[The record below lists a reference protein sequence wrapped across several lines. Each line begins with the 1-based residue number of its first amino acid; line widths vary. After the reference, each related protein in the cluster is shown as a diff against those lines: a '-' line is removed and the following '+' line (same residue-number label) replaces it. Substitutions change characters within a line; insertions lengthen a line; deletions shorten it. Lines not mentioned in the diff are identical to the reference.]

1 MFRSCSV
8 EFPAMQALTRF
19 AAIIAAAGFFSVVYA
34 QTAAQGA
41 WSSKAA
47 MAMTRTEVG
56 SAFAGGKLYVVAG
69 GLAMAESSNLVQ
81 EYDPKTDRWRQR
93 APLPMALSH
102 AGVTALNGKVY
113 VVGGFLKNVHLYAQ
127 PYAFEYDPAKNTWRS
142 LPWMK
147 AARGSVGVVA
157 LNGKIHAIA
166 GRGIDRITVGTHE
179 VYDPATNTWSGA
191 APLPQPRD
199 HAPTVV
205 ADGKIHVL
213 GGRFDATAD
222 NTDVHSV
229 YDPATNTW
237 SSAPFL
243 LEPRSGGSAV
253 LYHDRVLLMG
263 GECDKTKTFEQNE
276 AYDPKTMKWTTLAA
290 MPMGRHGFYAVSDGQ
305 AVFVPAGSPNCG
317 GGSSET
323 LMMFTLPSTAT
334 N

>member
-1 MFRSCSV
+1 MRILIRLISTLIFVTLVVSV
-8 EFPAMQALTRF
+8 
-19 AAIIAAAGFFSVVYA
+19 SA
-34 QTAAQGA
+34 QTGGQGS

-47 MAMTRTEVG
+47 MGMPRTETGAAV
-56 SAFAGGKLYVVAG
+56 AGGKLYVIAG
-69 GLAMAESSNLVQ
+69 GLAMAESSTVVQ
-81 EYDPKTDRWRQR
+81 EYDPKTDRWRDR

-102 AGVTALNGKVY
+102 AGVAALNGKVY

-127 PYAFEYDPAKNTWRS
+127 PSSFEYDPVKNSWRT

-157 LNGKIHAIA
+157 LGGKIHAIG

-179 VYDPATNTWSGA
+179 VYDPAANRWTEA
-191 APLPQPRD
+191 APLPQARD

-253 LYHDRVLLMG
+253 LYHDRILLMG
-263 GECDKTKTFEQNE
+263 GECDKTKTFAQNE

-323 LMMFTLPSTAT
+323 LMMFTLPLTAT

>member
-1 MFRSCSV
+1 
-8 EFPAMQALTRF
+8 MQPLDCVRGKGLTRLLAIVAV
-19 AAIIAAAGFFSVVYA
+19 AALLSSVYA
-34 QTAAQGA
+34 QTGSQGP
-41 WSSKAA
+41 WSSKAT
-47 MAMTRTEVG
+47 MGTPRTETG
-56 SAFAGGKLYVVAG
+56 AAFAGGKLYVIAG
-69 GLAMAESSNLVQ
+69 GLAMAESSPLVQ
-81 EYDPKTDRWRQR
+81 EYDPKTDRWRER

-102 AGVTALNGKVY
+102 AGVTGLNGKIF

-127 PYAFEYDPAKNTWRS
+127 PYAFEFDPAKNSWRA

-179 VYDPATNTWSGA
+179 VYDPATNKWSDA

-199 HAPTVV
+199 HAPTLV
-205 ADGKIHVL
+205 ADGRIHVL

-229 YDPATNTW
+229 YDPATNSW

-243 LEPRSGGSAV
+243 PEPRSGGSAV
-253 LYHDRVLLMG
+253 LYRDRIILMG
-263 GECDKTKTFEQNE
+263 GECDGGKTFSQNE
-276 AYDPKTMKWTTLAA
+276 EYDPKTMRWTRLAP
-290 MPMGRHGFYAVSDGQ
+290 MPGGRHGFYTTTDGQ
-305 AVFVPAGSPNCG
+305 AVYVAGGSPNCG

-323 LMMFTLPSTAT
+323 LMLFTLPANAAT
-334 N
+334 H

>member
-1 MFRSCSV
+1 MRAGGFSMRILIRLTSALIFVTLVVSV
-8 EFPAMQALTRF
+8 A
-19 AAIIAAAGFFSVVYA
+19 A
-34 QTAAQGA
+34 QTGGQGS
-41 WSSKAA
+41 WSSKTA
-47 MAMTRTEVG
+47 MGMPRTETG
-56 SAFAGGKLYVVAG
+56 AAFAGGKLYVIGG
-69 GLAMAESSNLVQ
+69 GLAMAESSTVVQ
-81 EYDPKTDRWRQR
+81 EYDPKTDRWRDR

-102 AGVTALNGKVY
+102 AGVAALNGKVY

-127 PYAFEYDPAKNTWRS
+127 PYSFEYDPVKNGWRT

-157 LNGKIHAIA
+157 LGGKIHAIG

-179 VYDPATNTWSGA
+179 IYDPAANRWTEA
-191 APLPQPRD
+191 APLPQARD

-253 LYHDRVLLMG
+253 LYHDRILLMG
-263 GECDKTKTFEQNE
+263 GECDKTKTFAQNE

-323 LMMFTLPSTAT
+323 LMMFTLPLTAT